1 MGAGAK
7 EAPVLASPG
16 PGRHPRPPAGRPRIS
31 ADRSRAPLAILFSV
45 VIVDLIG
52 FGIVMPVL
60 PFWAIDLGADGWT
73 YGLIQSSYAL
83 AQFLL
88 APVWGRV
95 SDRFGRR
102 PVLLFTIAG
111 TSASLAWLGLA
122 ESLAGIFAARIL
134 AGGFA
139 ANVSVASAYITDVTD
154 EEERTRW
161 MGMLGASFGVG
172 FLLGPAIGGLLAPY
186 GYAVPMLAAAGLAAL
201 NFVFALFLLREPPRH
216 HPPERSLGRLE
227 VLREPAVRRI
237 CITYLFFSLAVTQ
250 LENMFPLYMKDAFGF
265 DARSVA
271 FLLVAMALLMGGIQG
286 GGMRALAA
294 RFSEKPLVLTG
305 SVLLATAFLFV
316 PLAPTVALLLIPLA
330 VSAVGRAIAQPS
342 LMSLVSFEAGQDT
355 RGAVMGT
362 YQSMASLARIF
373 GPAVA
378 GFLYDLNLAW
388 PFWLAGLLMG
398 IAVLQSRGLRDD
410 RGNP

>member
-1 MGAGAK
+1 MHHSA
-7 EAPVLASPG
+7 
-16 PGRHPRPPAGRPRIS
+16 PAGILAPPPGGPPIA

-60 PFWAIDLGADGWT
+60 PFWATDLGANGWT

-83 AQFLL
+83 SQFLL

-102 PVLLFTIAG
+102 PVLLVTIAG
-111 TSASLAWLGLA
+111 TSASLAWLGMA
-122 ESLAGIFAARIL
+122 ESLTGLFAARIL

-139 ANVSVASAYITDVTD
+139 ANISVASAYITDVTD
-154 EEERTRW
+154 DHERTRW
-161 MGMLGASFGVG
+161 MGMLGASFGIG

-201 NFVFALFLLREPPRH
+201 NFVLAVFLLQEPPRH
-216 HPPERSLGRLE
+216 HSPERGLSRLE
-227 VLREPAVRRI
+227 VLRDPAVRRI
-237 CITYLFFSLAVTQ
+237 CLAYLFFALAVTQ

-265 DARSVA
+265 DARGVA
-271 FLLVAMALLMGGIQG
+271 WLLVGMAVLMGGIQG
-286 GGMRALAA
+286 GAMRSLAA
-294 RFSEKPLVLTG
+294 RYSERSLVLVGSLLMAAAFLLVPVAPTV
-305 SVLLATAFLFV
+305 SVLLL
-316 PLAPTVALLLIPLA
+316 PLG

-342 LMSLVSFEAGQDT
+342 LMSLVSFEANVES

-362 YQSMASLARIF
+362 FQSMASLARIF

-378 GFLYDLNLAW
+378 GLLYDQNHDW
-388 PFWLAGLLMG
+388 PFWLAGLLMVVVVVQG
-398 IAVLQSRGLRDD
+398 RGLADGRA
-410 RGNP
+410 RG